1 MSMRI
6 EYLKHHTDSI
16 PLIAGWFHREWGRYY
31 PELTIDDIEE
41 RLRARI
47 NIDKIPLALVAIE
60 NGEVIGT
67 VSLKIS
73 DMDTRKQ
80 YTPWLASMYVR
91 EDKRKRGVGK
101 NMVAAIEKKAIE
113 LGVEILYLYTPDA
126 ESFYAKLGWQRIEYT
141 EYRGANVCVMKKKLI
156 IDQN

>member
-1 MSMRI
+1 MQI
-6 EYLKHHTDSI
+6 DYLKHHTEFI
-16 PLIAGWFHREWGRYY
+16 PLIAGWFHREWGHYY
-31 PELTIDDIEE
+31 PELTISDIEE
-41 RLRARI
+41 RLRGRL

-60 NGEVIGT
+60 NGVLIGT

-91 EDKRKRGVGK
+91 EDKRKRGIGK
-101 NMVAAIEKKAIE
+101 NMVAAVEKKAIE
-113 LGVEILYLYTPDA
+113 LGIEMLYLYTPDA
-126 ESFYAKLGWQRIEYT
+126 ENFYAKLGWQRFEYT

-156 IDQN
+156 IDQK